1 MARSFV
7 DHRWDSPRKLGF
19 APDSPLEGFEPSVPR
34 ERDHGFREC
43 LLDLAMPT
51 PCARETDGSNP
62 NPSARPLS
70 SGDIDIA
77 CFRYKRSIFFDA
89 PEDEGI
95 RLEHPGDI
103 LAPQK
108 RLLELAEWDIGDHL
122 PETSVHGL
130 DQGLLLFRIGFLDV
144 LLAQSLFLFVAR
156 PTDQILAVTGHD
168 RRWTDQRACEL
179 RAVGAGMKKVPAALI
194 RRVLF
199 GAAR

>member
-1 MARSFV
+1 MSEV
-7 DHRWDSPRKLGF
+7 Y
-19 APDSPLEGFEPSVPR
+19 
-34 ERDHGFREC
+34 
-43 LLDLAMPT
+43 LLDT
-51 PCARETDGSNP
+51 SNQP
-62 NPSARPLS
+62 WAKPYPSARPLS

-77 CFRYKRSIFFDA
+77 CFRYKCSIFFDV

-95 RLEHPGDI
+95 RLEHPRDI

-122 PETSVHGL
+122 PETAVHGL

-156 PTDQILAVTGHD
+156 PTDEILAVTGHD

-194 RRVLF
+194 RRVLL
-199 GAAR
+199 GAARRHAAPVG